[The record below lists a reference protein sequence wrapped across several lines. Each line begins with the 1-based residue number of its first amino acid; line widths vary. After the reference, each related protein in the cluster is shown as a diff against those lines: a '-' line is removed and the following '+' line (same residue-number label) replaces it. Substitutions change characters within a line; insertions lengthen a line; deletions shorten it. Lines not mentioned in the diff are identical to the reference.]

1 MDSGDDSDYN
11 PSASSSVDDNRPSE
25 RKRRR
30 RPTTPPS
37 APVPASKRQK
47 PAFNQQYLHLLNQDI
62 SDVASGILNE
72 SSSTTT
78 ILPLAELEP
87 TQLGAVHWTVSEKQS
102 FFTALARLGRDDIE
116 GISSR
121 IGSKSALEVR
131 QYLYYLDTAD
141 RTRRASGK
149 RHRGVGPLG
158 IPAAAE
164 LSAELTVALDA
175 AADAL
180 AARQET
186 YEASL
191 EQKRWGGRWLV
202 TKPLAEVLE
211 ARFRELGHAGAEP
224 GVVSHHSD
232 LPPFVELFPLRN
244 WLKLSD
250 RVFMN
255 SSVEDGNWR
264 FASDPEVEADE
275 PPAIRATA
283 LADFYS
289 LTLSVT
295 RRLVSA
301 ALYVASS
308 RIRAKRAVDPT
319 RHNAVVKKNDVW
331 AAAASVG
338 LREGSREF
346 WARAARR
353 LRLDVLDDRDDFE
366 ISGEDED
373 EDNVDEEVE
382 VDEEDSLG
390 EDESQGM
397 DVDNA
402 SKRDVNEVEE
412 EQSIPSIEQQED
424 QEDESDYDIMSYDAV
439 EAALGFPNLKTN
451 ITSESPK
458 DPEFTSRSGFDT
470 AMDATPTSDSD
481 ADSLSDT
488 PEIDLENQDQDP
500 DPDHP
505 SSPPIDSALLS
516 ADLTEALTY
525 SALDYIPTSR
535 SKQALIH
542 RLKAEQRLWADAEAL
557 DAATSA
563 AEEARLWGM
572 LRGEPPKIQTESP
585 KPDPGL
591 ALGGSGKRSGEED
604 QGGNWRDRTEYYS
617 AWELTAERSR
627 LQDYNDQDT

>member
-11 PSASSSVDDNRPSE
+11 PSASSSTDDNRPSE

-37 APVPASKRQK
+37 APVSASKRQK
-47 PAFNQQYLHLLNQDI
+47 PAFNQHYLHLLNQDI
-62 SDVASGILNE
+62 SDVASGLLNE
-72 SSSTTT
+72 SSSITA
-78 ILPLAELEP
+78 LPLAELEP
-87 TQLGAVHWTVSEKQS
+87 TQLGAVHWAVSEKQS
-102 FFTALARLGRDDIE
+102 FFTALARLGRDDIDS
-116 GISSR
+116 IASL

-141 RTRRASGK
+141 RARRASGK

-180 AARQET
+180 ASRQET
-186 YEASL
+186 HEASL

-224 GVVSHHSD
+224 GAVSHHSD

-275 PPAIRATA
+275 HPAIRATA

-308 RIRAKRAVDPT
+308 RIRAKRAVDST
-319 RHNAVVKKNDVW
+319 RHNAVVKRNDVW

-338 LREGSREF
+338 LKEGSREF

-353 LRLDVLDDRDDFE
+353 LRLDVLDDRDDFD
-366 ISGEDED
+366 ISGEEEENDE
-373 EDNVDEEVE
+373 NEEV
-382 VDEEDSLG
+382 VGDEEDLSG
-390 EDESQGM
+390 EDESQVM

-402 SKRDVNEVEE
+402 SQGDTNEVEE

-439 EAALGFPNLKTN
+439 EAALGFPNPKTN
-451 ITSESPK
+451 TADESPR
-458 DPEFTSRSGFDT
+458 DPEFASRSGFDT

-500 DPDHP
+500 DHP
-505 SSPPIDSALLS
+505 PSPPIDSALLS

-557 DAATSA
+557 DIAASA
-563 AEEARLWGM
+563 AEEARLWSI
-572 LRGEPPKIQTESP
+572 LRGEPPKLQTESP

-604 QGGNWRDRTEYYS
+604 QVGNWRDRTEYYS

-627 LQDYNDQDT
+627 LQDYNDQGT

>member
-1 MDSGDDSDYN
+1 MDPRDSSEYN
-11 PSASSSVDDNRPSE
+11 PSASSSSADENHPSE

-37 APVPASKRQK
+37 APAPASKRQK
-47 PAFNQQYLHLLNQDI
+47 PAFSQQYLHLLNQDI
-62 SDVASGILNE
+62 SDVASGLLSE
-72 SSSTTT
+72 SSSTVTT
-78 ILPLAELEP
+78 VVPLAELEP
-87 TQLGAVHWTVSEKQS
+87 TQLGAVYWSVSEKHT
-102 FFTALARLGRDDIE
+102 FFTALGRLGRDDID
-116 GISSR
+116 GIASR
-121 IGSKSALEVR
+121 IGSKSPLEVR
-131 QYLYYLDTAD
+131 QYLHFLDVAD
-141 RTRRASGK
+141 RARRASGK

-180 AARQET
+180 ALRQET

-191 EQKRWGGRWLV
+191 EQKRWGARWLV
-202 TKPLAEVLE
+202 TKPLAETLE
-211 ARFRELGHAGAEP
+211 TRFRELGRAGSEP
-224 GVVSHHSD
+224 ISASHQSD

-255 SSVEDGNWR
+255 STVEDGNWR
-264 FASDPEVEADE
+264 FVSDPEIEADE

-295 RRLVSA
+295 RRLTSA

-319 RHNAVVKKNDVW
+319 RHSAVVRKNDVW
-331 AAAASVG
+331 DAAASVG
-338 LREGSREF
+338 LKESSREF

-353 LRLDVLDDRDDFE
+353 LRLDVLDDRDNFM
-366 ISGEDED
+366 ISGEEGDDDDGEVVDDDEYLS
-373 EDNVDEEVE
+373 EE
-382 VDEEDSLG
+382 G
-390 EDESQGM
+390 ENQGM

-402 SKRDVNEVEE
+402 SKGDMNEVEE

-424 QEDESDYDIMSYDAV
+424 QEDESDHGILSYDAV
-439 EAALGFPNLKTN
+439 EAALGFPNPKSSTVN
-451 ITSESPK
+451 EPPK
-458 DPEFTSRSGFDT
+458 DSEFALRTGFDT

-481 ADSLSDT
+481 SDSLSDT
-488 PEIDLENQDQDP
+488 PEIDLENQDPDP
-500 DPDHP
+500 DPDRP
-505 SSPPIDSALLS
+505 PSPPIDSALLS

-572 LRGEPPKIQTESP
+572 LRGEPPKLQTESP
-585 KPDPGL
+585 KPDLGL
-591 ALGGSGKRSGEED
+591 VWGGSGKRSGQED

-617 AWELTAERSR
+617 AWELTAEQNRSESR
-627 LQDYNDQDT
+627 HG